1 MIYLSYFRNFVKH
14 QTTHV
19 ATLPAYLK
27 EGLPEF
33 KDSENALLSGNVI
46 ICSDTDIKSE
56 IVDIEEVSV
65 SDWCSVESDQAST
78 SQIASKT
85 REPVGSKRKLT
96 ESKSIQ
102 DDADAS
108 FFKGILPDV
117 ARMSSHQKLKFKQEA
132 LSIIEDILYATEDID
147 ITE

>member
-1 MIYLSYFRNFVKH
+1 MSYFRNFVKH
-14 QTTHV
+14 QTTHI
-19 ATLPAYLK
+19 ASLPAYLK
-27 EGLPEF
+27 EGLPNF
-33 KDSENALLSGNVI
+33 QDSENALLSGNVI

-56 IVDIEEVSV
+56 IVDIEDVSV
-65 SDWCSVESDQAST
+65 SDWCSVESDQPST

-85 REPVGSKRKLT
+85 LEPDSSKRKLT
-96 ESKSIQ
+96 DHKLVQ
-102 DDADAS
+102 NDADVS

-132 LSIIEDILYATEDID
+132 LSIVEDILYATEDID